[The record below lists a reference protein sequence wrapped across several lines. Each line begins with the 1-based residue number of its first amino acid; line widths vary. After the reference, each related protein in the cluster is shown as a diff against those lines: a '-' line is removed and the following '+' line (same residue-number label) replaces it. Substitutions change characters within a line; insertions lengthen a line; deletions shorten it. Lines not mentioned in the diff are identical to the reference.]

1 MDLGRKNEFILWEK
15 IFHDLHV
22 EVLREIDFKVSL
34 DVRIQTR
41 FLSLES
47 IDGIYGK
54 NIWI

>member
-54 NIWI
+54 NVWI